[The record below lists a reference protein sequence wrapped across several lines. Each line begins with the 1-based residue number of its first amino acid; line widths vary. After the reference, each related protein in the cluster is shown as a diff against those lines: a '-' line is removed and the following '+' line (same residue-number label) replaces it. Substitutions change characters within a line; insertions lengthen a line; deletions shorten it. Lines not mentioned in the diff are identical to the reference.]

1 MHKHLVAVDMT
12 HLLVVYNTKNILV
25 HVRGHISPHKLLDSE
40 MFMIRF
46 QKLNT
51 FSSGDLLKEI
61 CYINMLRFYIPA

>member
-1 MHKHLVAVDMT
+1 MHKHLAAVDMT

-25 HVRGHISPHKLLDSE
+25 HVRGHISPDKLLDSE